1 VADAEPGEDRVPAV
15 GAAVPP
21 NLRGR
26 APRMRSTGPTLMDG
40 LSDAAR
46 GALVQHLEPGERVE
60 RILTAV
66 GCTLIMTQRRLV
78 LVRDGATFR
87 RRTGVQSWPLDD
99 RLDLQL
105 TPVRRGT
112 GRLLIQRAG
121 KSTSVFLPETHMDD
135 ARMLIARGRRGAA

>member
-1 VADAEPGEDRVPAV
+1 VPDAEHGKDRVPAV

-21 NLRGR
+21 DLRDR
-26 APRMRSTGPTLMDG
+26 MPRMRSDEPTLMDG

-46 GALVQHLEPGERVE
+46 AALVQHIEPGERVE
-60 RILTAV
+60 RILPAV

-105 TPVRRGT
+105 TPIRRGT

-121 KSTSVFLPETHMDD
+121 KSTSVFLAETQIDE
-135 ARMLIARGRRGAA
+135 ARMLVARSRRGAA